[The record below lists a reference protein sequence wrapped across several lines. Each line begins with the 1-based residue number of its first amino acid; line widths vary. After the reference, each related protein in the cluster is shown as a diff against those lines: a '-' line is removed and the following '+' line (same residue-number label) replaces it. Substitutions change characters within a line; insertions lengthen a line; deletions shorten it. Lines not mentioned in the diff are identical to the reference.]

1 MYVAVLIFP
10 QKKTCKF
17 TQYSN
22 AYSLFNI
29 IEFHI
34 SEYMFLSLKTR
45 WKNKYNELKHD
56 TWLDMFSN
64 NTMPEN
70 THIQRYSFWI
80 LKSIN
85 ICNKSS
91 NFHTFITLLIPA
103 TTFLSIQSCY
113 LATLFLVL
121 GIRPT
126 TMAFAL
132 HTNQSTFRML

>member
-10 QKKTCKF
+10 PKKTCKF

-56 TWLDMFSN
+56 TWLDMFCLI
-64 NTMPEN
+64 
-70 THIQRYSFWI
+70 IQCQKTPIFKDIHSEY
-80 LKSIN
+80 
-85 ICNKSS
+85 
-91 NFHTFITLLIPA
+91 
-103 TTFLSIQSCY
+103 
-113 LATLFLVL
+113 
-121 GIRPT
+121 
-126 TMAFAL
+126 
-132 HTNQSTFRML
+132 